1 MKDSAILLL
10 DVGNTTVK
18 IGVSTLAGPERPLA
32 SYSLPTHHFATA
44 DALGLQITEIC
55 RREGLAPESVE
66 AWAVSSVVPQLEP
79 VLAAAA
85 ERYCRCPVLFAPADL
100 HLTLNNRYERP
111 QEVGADRL
119 VTAFAATRL
128 HRAPGF
134 IVIDFGTAT
143 TFDCVAGNDYLG
155 GLICP
160 GILSSAAALSSRTA
174 KLPQATLHVDPSGL
188 HIGRSTA
195 HSLNQGLVFG
205 FAAMVEGLVDRLK
218 PLLPAGSL
226 VIATG
231 GYAQRLAPV
240 CRAFDHIQPD
250 LLLKGL
256 RLAYLEHGAKI

>member
-1 MKDSAILLL
+1 MIQSGILIL
-10 DVGNTTVK
+10 DVGNTTIK
-18 IGVSTLAGPERPLA
+18 IGVAKPAGLLPA
-32 SYSLPTHHFATA
+32 YSLPTQHFATA
-44 DALGLQITEIC
+44 DALGLQVAEIC

-85 ERYCRCPVLFAPADL
+85 ERYCRCPVLLAPADL
-100 HLTLNNRYERP
+100 PLALNNRYERP

-119 VTAFAATRL
+119 VTAHAATRL
-128 HRAPGF
+128 YNAPGF

-160 GILSSAAALSSRTA
+160 GILSSASALSSRTA
-174 KLPQATLHVDPSGL
+174 KLPQATLRVDPAGL

-195 HSLNQGLVFG
+195 QSLNQGLVFG
-205 FAAMVEGLVDRLK
+205 FAAMVEGLVERLR

-226 VIATG
+226 VLATG
-231 GYAQRLAPV
+231 GFAEKLAPV
-240 CRAFDHIQPD
+240 CRAFDHVRPD
-250 LLLKGL
+250 LLLEGL
-256 RLAYLEHGAKI
+256 RLAYLARPGRA